1 MIFVLD
7 GERIRIKEAQIYTV
21 RIRIMNTVLLFNFFL
36 KGCGLE
42 NLQEFFEAAEAAE
55 LPWDQLPQLVHP
67 QAGQL
72 PPDRYIIVSIFD
84 QDPH

>member
-1 MIFVLD
+1 LVEGSGF
-7 GERIRIKEAQIYTV
+7 RRPKYTV
-21 RIRIMNTVLLFNFFL
+21 YHTDSDPEHCFIVKFFS

-42 NLQEFFEAAEAAE
+42 NLQEFSEAVEAGE

-72 PPDRYIIVSIFD
+72 PPDRYIVVSISEP
-84 QDPH
+84 DPH

>member
-1 MIFVLD
+1 MGDISDEVADTLSPP
-7 GERIRIKEAQIYTV
+7 KKYTKK
-21 RIRIMNTVLLFNFFL
+21 RKNFL

-42 NLQEFFEAAEAAE
+42 SLQEFSAAGEATE

-72 PPDRYIIVSIFD
+72 PPDR
-84 QDPH
+84 